1 MGLRTSIF
9 DGVVIHSRLIPKK
22 HNFKYKV
29 FSILFNIDD
38 LKNISNKNLFF
49 SYNKFNL
56 FSFSIKIMVKKMDLI
71 LDLGF

>member
-9 DGVVIHSRLIPKK
+9 DGVVVHSRLIPKK

-38 LKNISNKNLFF
+38 LENISNKNLL
-49 SYNKFNL
+49 YEKNKFL
-56 FSFSIKIMVKKMDLI
+56 FEI
-71 LDLGF
+71 